1 MSDRKRTRAQTKAS
15 SAAMA
20 AADAKAKR
28 LKLSHDSSLRLVKEI
43 NSQINSGTSNSGT
56 SDFQAITELETLRVA
71 QGWCLLLVYR
81 AWAMLGQD
89 TANSIVVESWN
100 DNLITDPTQQEWW
113 QYLDGANVDKQIEM
127 VKALANNM
135 VEYIDERFVKLLMNE

>member
-28 LKLSHDSSLRLVKEI
+28 LKLSHDSSLRLVQEI
-43 NSQINSGTSNSGT
+43 NSQINSAS
-56 SDFQAITELETLRVA
+56 SDFQAITELETLQVA

-100 DNLITDPTQQEWW
+100 DNLITDPTQQQWW
-113 QYLDGANVDKQIEM
+113 EYLDGTNVDKQIEM

-135 VEYIDERFVKLLMNE
+135 VEYIDERFVKVLMNE

>member
-28 LKLSHDSSLRLVKEI
+28 LKLSHDSSLRLVQEI
-43 NSQINSGTSNSGT
+43 NSQINSAS
-56 SDFQAITELETLRVA
+56 SDFQAITELETLQVA